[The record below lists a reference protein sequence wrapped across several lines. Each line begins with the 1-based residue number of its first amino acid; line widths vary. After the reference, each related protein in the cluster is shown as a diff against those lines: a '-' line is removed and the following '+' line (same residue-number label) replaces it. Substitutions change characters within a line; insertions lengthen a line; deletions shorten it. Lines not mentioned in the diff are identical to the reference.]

1 MRREQSLYK
10 IGDELFAKN
19 SAAGLIAKYESA
31 GSYILCYILSIIEA
45 GVGTCTHN
53 AGYAGIMSAESPRS
67 CKHI

>member
-1 MRREQSLYK
+1 MCREQPLDK

-19 SAAGLIAKYESA
+19 TAAGLIAKYESA
-31 GSYILCYILSIIEA
+31 GSYILCNVLSIVEA

-53 AGYAGIMSAESPRS
+53 AGYAGIMTAESPRS